1 MVNEWEMK
9 GVCQVVIINSIKKQL
24 TYLYNY
30 MYASICMFKNNSKG
44 NNSFENN
51 DSNISLTVS
60 LALVLNPMSQR
71 I

>member
-1 MVNEWEMK
+1 
-9 GVCQVVIINSIKKQL
+9 
-24 TYLYNY
+24 